1 MIHIIILM
9 FGVYI
14 VYLRIRDTFEMLSL
28 EDEEIDEVMTLIVN
42 SGVILYILYL
52 LIDYTMRYIL

>member
-28 EDEEIDEVMTLIVN
+28 EDEEIDELMTLIVN
-42 SGVILYILYL
+42 SGVILYISYL

>member
-14 VYLRIRDTFEMLSL
+14 VYLRIRDPFEVLSL
-28 EDEEIDEVMTLIVN
+28 EDEEIDEIMTLIVN
-42 SGVILYILYL
+42 GGVILYILYL
-52 LIDYTMRYIL
+52 LIDYAMRYTL